1 MQPAFSVWIMTAMLK
16 WCFENDVQEKTTEKR
31 QKIVVK
37 LKMQPASNVYIVF
50 IGTIFFILGTFV
62 LNVVFF
68 IPFAKFIAIFLSISV
83 WYAAIP
89 IVPFILFVSGFFLYL
104 RKERTTPPIVV
115 DWNRKNIRKRRCL
128 VPRHVL
134 SCVYIMHND
143 IRWHILLII

>member
-1 MQPAFSVWIMTAMLK
+1 
-16 WCFENDVQEKTTEKR
+16 
-31 QKIVVK
+31 
-37 LKMQPASNVYIVF
+37 MQPASNLYIVF
-50 IGTIFFILGTFV
+50 IFTIFFILGTFV

-104 RKERTTPPIVV
+104 RKERPPPPIVV

-128 VPRHVL
+128 VPRHVV

-143 IRWHILLII
+143 IRWHILHIIYSIQSKYGRKHRHLFVMWTYCDQWK